1 MARRAGWL
9 RYDAFSTPLA
19 MTTANRASELGTP
32 LPGTPDGAY
41 VRTTVEI
48 MRNDKDRYWDCL
60 DQAMEASH
68 GGRIEEAL
76 AWLDEALRVHPDG
89 AEAHNGRG
97 EILWDD
103 GRIDEALIEF
113 DRATLADGK
122 FTAAHLNRIELLIE
136 ELGEF
141 GTAVRLADELLA
153 GQPELP
159 RPDRMLQ
166 AEVYYLKSKALFYQD
181 DLEGALF
188 LVRRAAKAGGELGL
202 YCAFEGQVLFE
213 LGAYVEAKRVLE
225 RGIAIDPDAGHTLYH
240 LGLVLERLEEDA
252 DDSGSVCVGIETS
265 AQAFSRANSLEPQQ
279 FPLPVTLEDSAFSRA
294 LDSSVANL
302 PRSIRDRIEGVSL
315 LVEDFPTLEMIREE
329 RISPQTLGLF
339 IGVPRTEALVTDQP
353 LDLDRIM
360 LFKKNLEKICQDE
373 EDLIDQ
379 IQITLRHE
387 VGHYLGLDEDDLER
401 LGLA

>member
-1 MARRAGWL
+1 
-9 RYDAFSTPLA
+9 
-19 MTTANRASELGTP
+19 
-32 LPGTPDGAY
+32 
-41 VRTTVEI
+41 
-48 MRNDKDRYWDCL
+48 MRKDEDRYWDCL

-113 DRATLADGK
+113 DRATAADGK

-141 GTAVRLADELLA
+141 ATAVRLADELLA
-153 GQPELP
+153 GKRGLP
-159 RPDRMLQ
+159 RPDRVLQ

-188 LVRRAAKAGGELGL
+188 LVRRATKAGGELGL
-202 YCAFEGQVLFE
+202 YYAFEGQVLFE
-213 LGAYVEAKRVLE
+213 LGNYAEARRVLE
-225 RGIAIDPDAGHTLYH
+225 RGVAIDPDGAHTLYH
-240 LGLVLERLEEDA
+240 LGLVLERLEDEGDESGA
-252 DDSGSVCVGIETS
+252 PGVGLDSAAE
-265 AQAFSRANSLEPQQ
+265 AFARANALEPQQ
-279 FPLPVTLEDSAFSRA
+279 FPLPVTIEDAAFTRA
-294 LDSSVANL
+294 VDEALANL
-302 PRSIRDRIEGVSL
+302 PRSIRERIEGVAVV
-315 LVEDFPTLEMIREE
+315 VEDFPTLELVRDE

-339 IGVPRTEALVTDQP
+339 LGVPRTEALATDQP
-353 LDLDRIM
+353 LDLDRIL
-360 LFKKNLEKICQDE
+360 LFKRNLEKICRDE

-379 IQITLRHE
+379 IQITVRHE

>member
-1 MARRAGWL
+1 
-9 RYDAFSTPLA
+9 
-19 MTTANRASELGTP
+19 
-32 LPGTPDGAY
+32 
-41 VRTTVEI
+41 
-48 MRNDKDRYWDCL
+48 MRKDKDRYWDCL

-113 DRATLADGK
+113 DRATMADGK

-141 GTAVRLADELLA
+141 ATAVRLADELLS
-153 GQPELP
+153 GTPELP
-159 RPDRMLQ
+159 RPDRVLQ

-213 LGAYVEAKRVLE
+213 LGQFGEARRVLE
-225 RGIAIDPDAGHTLYH
+225 RGVAIDPEAAHTVYH
-240 LGLVLERLEEDA
+240 LGLVLERLEDEGEEGGA
-252 DDSGSVCVGIETS
+252 PGVGLENS
-265 AQAFSRANSLEPQQ
+265 AAGFARANSLEPQQ
-279 FPLPVTLEDSAFSRA
+279 FPLPVEIEEADFVRA
-294 LDSSVANL
+294 VDAAIANL
-302 PRSIRDRIEGVSL
+302 PRSIRERIEGVSV
-315 LVEDFPTLEMIREE
+315 LVEDFPTLVLVRDE

-339 IGVPRTEALVTDQP
+339 MGIPRTEALATDQP
-353 LDLDRIM
+353 LDLDRIL
-360 LFKKNLEKICQDE
+360 LFKRNLEKICRDE
-373 EDLIDQ
+373 EELIDQ
-379 IQITLRHE
+379 IQITIRHE
-387 VGHYLGLDEDDLER
+387 VGHYLGLDEDDMER